1 MILRIKSFLT
11 ECTHL
16 FFPNYLTCGLCGDD
30 LLHTAHFC
38 TSCISEALVSQVTK
52 CSTCGRP
59 LDIAEDHHKAYYG
72 KCKQCQENYYYF
84 KKHQAFTLY
93 EGRAKHML
101 LALKYKRETQHLSV
115 IVSGLQ
121 HALETIAQAEVFDMI
136 VPVPIHKKR
145 ALIRGF
151 NQSELFTSE
160 MSKKMA
166 MPSMNALERVKATQK
181 LKNLDKTSRKLA
193 LKDAIIVKKGYLQDV
208 ANKRILLVD
217 DIFTTGE
224 TLNVCAKAL
233 YEANASEIYAVTF
246 AMGNDA

>member
-1 MILRIKSFLT
+1 MFQSTRHFITELT
-11 ECTHL
+11 DL
-16 FFPNYLTCGLCGDD
+16 LYPNYLTCGLCGDD
-30 LLHTAHFC
+30 LTQTSHFC
-38 TSCISEALVSQVTK
+38 SSCLSEALISQSIT

-59 LDIAEDHHKAYYG
+59 IDVTDEQHKLYFG

-93 EGRAKHML
+93 ESGAKRML

-115 IVSGLQ
+115 IVSGLE
-121 HALETIAQAEVFDMI
+121 HAAESIGPEDLFDMI
-136 VPVPIHKKR
+136 VPVPIHKR
-145 ALIRGF
+145 RERIRGF
-151 NQSELFTSE
+151 NQAELFTRE
-160 MSKKMA
+160 MAKRMA
-166 MPSMNALERVKATQK
+166 IPSVAVLERIKTTKK

-193 LKDAIIVKKGYLQDV
+193 LKNAIIVKNDDYNKV

-246 AMGNDA
+246 AMGNDV